1 MPYDLSGSGRSV
13 CRKWCPWP
21 KVTHFSWLPLVLDL
35 STCTRY
41 THQRVGPPQAGTGPW
56 FAWVTFI
63 RPGSVSPGTSC
74 FVHTQQQPS
83 RPRITAA
90 RSHSWPPWKI
100 LIRSCNLTVTT
111 LHLLSPHR
119 LNLSVCVQILK
130 QAGAR
135 ARFCFWSEYSIEK
148 FVLTKLHRRADSWNN
163 KRAQ

>member
-74 FVHTQQQPS
+74 FVHTH
-83 RPRITAA
+83 TAA
-90 RSHSWPPWKI
+90 LQGPYDRCEITFVATMEDSHSVLQPHCHHTASPLAPQI
-100 LIRSCNLTVTT
+100 NLVC
-111 LHLLSPHR
+111 LCANFEASWSSRQVLLLVR
-119 LNLSVCVQILK
+119 I
-130 QAGAR
+130 
-135 ARFCFWSEYSIEK
+135 
-148 FVLTKLHRRADSWNN
+148 
-163 KRAQ
+163 